1 MSTNTLARINGID
14 TDALRGFVDAVA
26 ADPAQGE
33 CGFRVTTKWQG
44 GARTCTRVEDWNIAG
59 ETHSRGF
66 TIHTDEPNQLCGEDS
81 ASNPQEVLMAG
92 LNACM
97 TVGYVALC
105 SLEDIELESL
115 EIECAGELDLRG
127 FLALDD
133 SVKPGYE
140 RIRSTVRIKGNGTR
154 EQFARIHEQVMK
166 TSPNYFNI
174 ARPVRIDA
182 DLVVA

>member
-1 MSTNTLARINGID
+1 MNGIN

-26 ADPAQGE
+26 ADPSQGG

-44 GARTCTRVEDWNIAG
+44 GARTCTRVEDWTIAG
-59 ETHSRGF
+59 ETHARGYA
-66 TIHTDEPNQLCGEDS
+66 IHTDEPNQLCGEDS
-81 ASNPQEVLMAG
+81 APNPQEVLMAG

-105 SLEDIELESL
+105 SLEGIELESL
-115 EIECAGELDLRG
+115 EIECDGELDLRG
-127 FLALDD
+127 FLGLDEA
-133 SVKPGYE
+133 VRPGYE
-140 RIRSTVRIKGNGTR
+140 RIRSTVRIRGNGTP

-174 ARPVRIDA
+174 AKPVRIDA
-182 DLVVA
+182 ELVMA